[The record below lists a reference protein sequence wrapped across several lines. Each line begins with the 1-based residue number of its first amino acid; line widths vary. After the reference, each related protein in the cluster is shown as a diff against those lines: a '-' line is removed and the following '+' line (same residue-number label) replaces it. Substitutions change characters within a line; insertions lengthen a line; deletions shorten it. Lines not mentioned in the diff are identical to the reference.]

1 MTKIEK
7 CHIERSRNAF
17 ENDISTIF
25 DKASAENKFITIII
39 PKKDFL

>member
-17 ENDISTIF
+17 ENDISIVF
-25 DKASAENKFITIII
+25 DRAYAERSRSTQTDI
-39 PKKDFL
+39 